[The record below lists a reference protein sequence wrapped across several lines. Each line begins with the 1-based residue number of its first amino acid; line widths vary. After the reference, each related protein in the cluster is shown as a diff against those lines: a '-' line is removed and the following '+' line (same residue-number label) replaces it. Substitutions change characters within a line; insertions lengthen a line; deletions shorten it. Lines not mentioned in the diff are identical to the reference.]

1 MNGFDYYVKVL
12 KNYTNFK
19 GRARRSEY
27 WYFILFN
34 SIISFAIGFVGGI
47 LGDEIGFLNIIYSL
61 GIMLPN
67 IAVAVRRAHDTNHSG
82 WFILIPFYNLYL
94 MIKEGDEGANDY
106 GADPKNDKI
115 ELEDNLVG

>member
-1 MNGFDYYVKVL
+1 MNGFNYYVKVL
-12 KNYTNFK
+12 KNYVNFK

-34 SIISFAIGFVGGI
+34 SIISFAVGFVGGI
-47 LGDEIGFLNIIYSL
+47 LGDENGSLGMIYSL
-61 GIMLPN
+61 GIMLPS

-94 MIKEGDEGANDY
+94 MFKEGDEGANDY